1 MIATGRGGACPWPVV
16 CTAVC
21 ACLAS
26 PVWTGPLSV
35 LAGLGEGKKSS
46 TGRGPAPRPQDFGPR
61 VAGEDRL
68 GRLSVC
74 GGAARSPRT
83 SGCARASAR
92 RPVSARF
99 CSVPESLT

>member
-1 MIATGRGGACPWPVV
+1 MSLARGVHSG
-16 CTAVC
+16 
-21 ACLAS
+21 LR
-26 PVWTGPLSV
+26 LSGFAGV
-35 LAGLGEGKKSS
+35 DRAGLGEGKKSS

-61 VAGEDRL
+61 AAGEDRP

-74 GGAARSPRT
+74 GEAARSPRT

-99 CSVPESLT
+99 RLGSSPYLRA